1 MAGTLG
7 AIYNAQ
13 RALALNESLIN
24 IINTNI
30 ANMNTAGYSRQRAE
44 LEQATT
50 GGLSFTPE
58 ETIRNAMG
66 SVIRDVTRS
75 REFYLDNYYRTENS
89 DYNYYKE
96 LIDTASIIE
105 DITNELDNIGINYSL
120 DQFYKS
126 LNELSS
132 NPTDIVARN
141 NVVQKA
147 IELTTKMNSVYN
159 RLEDLRVSLVGD
171 YSDVNTLSSCKAKTY
186 VDSINDK
193 LAKIA
198 DLNNSIILSSSQG
211 TSPNALLDKRDLLL
225 DELSELISV
234 DITYETNGAV
244 TVKVGNTNL
253 VSGKEQTGYLELISG
268 PDENK
273 PIVLQI
279 RNSSGGLLVPDAA
292 STVRSGKLAALLEIG
307 GSEATDLTIKG
318 IMDNLNTLAR
328 QIAAEFNTLQTV
340 TDASGEPRYII
351 NGKLSD
357 IDSGSTSPPNF
368 FVDNSGVY
376 NPHDLSNITAGNI
389 KLSDDIINDPNKI
402 CAARSLSTDPNEV
415 GNRNNALAMAQL
427 RDKPITDLRGGTMEQ
442 FVTNLVGE
450 IGSKVSTININHEIK
465 SNITEQV
472 GLRRES
478 IIGINLDEE
487 MTDLLRFQR
496 SYEAAARVF
505 NIINENLKTI
515 INLAS

>member
-58 ETIRNAMG
+58 EAIRNAMG
-66 SVIRDVTRS
+66 SVIRDITRS
-75 REFYLDNYYRTENS
+75 REFYLDNYYRMENS

-96 LIDTASIIE
+96 LIDNASLIE

-126 LNELSS
+126 INELAN

-141 NVVQKA
+141 NVVQKG

-159 RLEDLRVSLVGD
+159 RLDDLRVSLVGD
-171 YSDVNTLSSCKAKTY
+171 YNDSNTLASCKAKTY

-193 LAKIA
+193 LAKVA

-244 TVKVGNTNL
+244 TVKIGNTNL
-253 VSGKEQTGYLELISG
+253 VNGKEQSGFLELVSG
-268 PDENK
+268 TDDNP
-273 PIVLQI
+273 VVMQI
-279 RNSSGGLLVPDAA
+279 RNKSGGLLVPDAA
-292 STVRSGKLAALLEIG
+292 SIVRSGKLAALLEIG

-318 IMDNLNTLAR
+318 IMDNLNTLAQ
-328 QIAAEFNTLQTV
+328 QIAVEFNNLQTV
-340 TDASGEPRYII
+340 VDANGEPRYII
-351 NGKLSD
+351 NGQLSD
-357 IDSGSTSPPNF
+357 IGSGDAPPPNF
-368 FVDNSGVY
+368 FVDNSGAY
-376 NPHDLSNITAGNI
+376 NPLDLSNITAGNI
-389 KLSDDIINDPNKI
+389 KLSDAIINDPNKI

>member
-58 ETIRNAMG
+58 ESIRNAMG

-96 LIDTASIIE
+96 LIDNASLVE

-120 DQFYKS
+120 DQFYKA
-126 LNELSS
+126 LNELSN

-141 NVVQKA
+141 NVVHKA

-171 YSDVNTLSSCKAKTY
+171 YNDTNTLASCKAKTY
-186 VDSINDK
+186 VNSINDK
-193 LAKIA
+193 LAKVA

-211 TSPNALLDKRDLLL
+211 TSPNDLLDKRDLLL

-234 DITYETNGAV
+234 DITYELNGAV

-253 VSGKEQTGYLELISG
+253 VSGKEQMGFLELISG
-268 PDENK
+268 TNDNPV
-273 PIVLQI
+273 VLQI
-279 RNSSGGLLVPDAA
+279 RNDSGGVLVPDAV

-318 IMDNLNTLAR
+318 IMDNLNALAQ
-328 QIAAEFNTLQTV
+328 QIASEFNSLQTV
-340 TDASGEPRYII
+340 TDANGEPRYII

-357 IDSGSTSPPNF
+357 IGSGDTPPPNF
-368 FVDNSGVY
+368 FVDNLGVY
-376 NPHDLSNITAGNI
+376 NPLDLSNITAGNI

-402 CAARSLSTDPNEV
+402 CAARSLSTDTNEV
-415 GNRNNALAMAQL
+415 GNRNNALSMAQL
-427 RDKPITDLRGGTMEQ
+427 RDKAITALKGGTMEQ
-442 FVTNLVGE
+442 FATNLVGE

-465 SNITEQV
+465 SNIAEQV
-472 GLRRES
+472 NLRRES
-478 IIGINLDEE
+478 IIGVNLDEE

-515 INLAS
+515 IGLAS